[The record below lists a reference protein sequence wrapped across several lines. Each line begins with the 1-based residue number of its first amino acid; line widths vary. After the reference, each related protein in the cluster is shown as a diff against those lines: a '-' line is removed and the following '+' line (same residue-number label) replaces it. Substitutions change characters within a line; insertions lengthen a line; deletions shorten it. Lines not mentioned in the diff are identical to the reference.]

1 MTNAGPARS
10 AAARATAILLAL
22 LLWCL
27 RGPCAASA
35 SPAQSPGPAS
45 AAAAADYPSPAKS
58 VGTATPLDP
67 TQSSL
72 GFAPSQH
79 LAASLD
85 SAASLGAQSPQS
97 PYRLAPASADGIGK
111 FYDGREIAQVMGF
124 DGAPWLDRPSREHE
138 ERPDLLVRELRLE
151 SGMTV
156 ADIGAGSGYLSR
168 RMAPLVAPGKVF
180 AVDVQPPMVALLGQ
194 LSKQPGMGNLV
205 PVQGAVDDV
214 KLPADSLDLAV
225 MVDVYHELEFPL
237 EVMRSVV
244 RALKPG
250 GRMVFVE
257 YRGEDPKVPI
267 KALHKMSLA
276 QVRLEMRRL
285 PLAWERT
292 AEVLPVQ
299 HIIVFRK
306 RER

>member
-1 MTNAGPARS
+1 MTS
-10 AAARATAILLAL
+10 AAPSRFATARATAIMLAFL
-22 LLWCL
+22 CL
-27 RGPCAASA
+27 RVDAES
-35 SPAQSPGPAS
+35 
-45 AAAAADYPSPAKS
+45 
-58 VGTATPLDP
+58 
-67 TQSSL
+67 
-72 GFAPSQH
+72 
-79 LAASLD
+79 ASLD
-85 SAASLGAQSPQS
+85 QSPRPAPLPGSAQSSPEAAAS
-97 PYRLAPASADGIGK
+97 PYRIGPASADGIGK

-138 ERPDLLVRELRLE
+138 ERPDLLVREMRLQP
-151 SGMTV
+151 GMTV

-168 RMAPLVAPGKVF
+168 RIAPLVAPGKVF
-180 AVDVQPPMVALLGQ
+180 AVDVQPPMVALLEE

-205 PVQGAVDDV
+205 AVQGSVDDV
-214 KLPADSLDLAV
+214 KLAADSLDVAV

-257 YRGEDPKVPI
+257 YRAEDPKVPI
-267 KALHKMSLA
+267 KALHKMSEA

-285 PLAWERT
+285 PLVWERT
-292 AEVLPVQ
+292 AELLPVQ

-306 RER
+306 REL